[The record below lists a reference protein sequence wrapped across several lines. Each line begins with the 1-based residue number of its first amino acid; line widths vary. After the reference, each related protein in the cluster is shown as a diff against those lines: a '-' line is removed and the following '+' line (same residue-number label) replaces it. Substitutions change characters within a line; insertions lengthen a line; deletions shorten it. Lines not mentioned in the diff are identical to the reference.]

1 MLIPTK
7 QIAQELENYLKKEF
21 KKIKSKKI
29 TLVDILVGN
38 NDQQLSFVKIKAR
51 TAKKL
56 GVKFDFYHI
65 KKIPSF
71 QEFMIKIKQKTAN
84 INNRGIIIQQPL
96 PSQLNTNSL
105 YEYIPIY
112 QEIEGHR
119 KKTPFLP
126 PLGLAVLTVI
136 KNIFLG
142 TSNIKKLLID
152 IKKDRLL
159 FKKILR
165 NKKIVIVGRGITG
178 GSPIAKTLT
187 EMKINYL
194 SLNSTTP
201 EPETYLK
208 EADIIITAVGKKI
221 ITPDKIKPGVILI
234 NVGLRKENGTL
245 KGDYNEK
252 EIKNLAS
259 YYTITPGGVGPID
272 VLYLYYNLLLSA
284 KMSPIPC

>member
-1 MLIPTK
+1 
-7 QIAQELENYLKKEF
+7 
-21 KKIKSKKI
+21 
-29 TLVDILVGN
+29 VDILVGN

>member
-1 MLIPTK
+1 
-7 QIAQELENYLKKEF
+7 
-21 KKIKSKKI
+21 
-29 TLVDILVGN
+29 VDILVGN

-105 YEYIPIY
+105 YEYIPLY

-142 TSNIKKLLID
+142 TSDIKKLLID

-252 EIKNLAS
+252 EIKHLAS
-259 YYTITPGGVGPID
+259 YYTVTPGGVGPID